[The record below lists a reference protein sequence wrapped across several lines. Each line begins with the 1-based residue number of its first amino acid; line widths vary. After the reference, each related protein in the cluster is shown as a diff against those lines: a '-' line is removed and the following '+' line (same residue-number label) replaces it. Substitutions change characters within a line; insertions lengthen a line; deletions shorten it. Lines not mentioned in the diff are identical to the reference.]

1 MNVMTSPTASAS
13 RRDSRNSHGPAP
25 SRIEKPRSSQ
35 NSPTGLG
42 RRKTTTAVKRYVTL
56 EDRWDMVFGSS
67 EPQNTEE
74 VQPTSRTNVSSAS
87 RPVSWHPLSTYPSG
101 AFGFDS
107 AEDVTSSDSAY
118 PSPASGYASAPAM
131 AYLTAL
137 AECKKEQYTV
147 PGLSGTGSSVNTSSY
162 HRYQD
167 QPMSD
172 LTFSA
177 PNYTNSVAPPTS
189 NPRIESESS
198 EFLPMD
204 DTMNDDSKDSDDVLV
219 GMGLYDPP
227 NYESMLTSG
236 FGKGLKLE
244 ETWQP
249 PEDAEDD
256 SSDDESAD
264 EPAEPKVS
272 SSQQSNKTSSQ
283 QYWSPPTTAQQT
295 TTRDG
300 LLGADAAVYMNEWWY
315 QQLKRPTPH
324 ATGLGYGWLQQAQ
337 Y

>member
-1 MNVMTSPTASAS
+1 MPSPTTFTS
-13 RRDSRNSHGPAP
+13 RRDSRNAHAT
-25 SRIEKPRSSQ
+25 SRIEKPRSTH

-67 EPQNTEE
+67 EPQQTEE
-74 VQPTSRTNVSSAS
+74 AQFSSRSNMTSSS
-87 RPVSWHPLSTYPSG
+87 RPVSWHPLSSD
-101 AFGFDS
+101 AFGYDFSEHLNTDS
-107 AEDVTSSDSAY
+107 AL

-137 AECKKEQYTV
+137 AERKKERYPV
-147 PGLSGTGSSVNTSSY
+147 PGLSTTEPSIDPSY
-162 HRYQD
+162 PGCQD
-167 QPMSD
+167 QHMSD
-172 LTFSA
+172 LTFPAHS
-177 PNYTNSVAPPTS
+177 YSSTS
-189 NPRIESESS
+189 NPRIETGSS
-198 EFLPMD
+198 DFLPESTDYMD
-204 DTMNDDSKDSDDVLV
+204 SDSKDSGDVLV

-227 NYESMLTSG
+227 NYESVLTSG

-256 SSDDESAD
+256 SSDDESE
-264 EPAEPKVS
+264 EPAEQESAAQPTKS
-272 SSQQSNKTSSQ
+272 TSQ
-283 QYWSPPTTAQQT
+283 QYWSPPTTQQT
-295 TTRDG
+295 ITAGPDG
-300 LLGADAAVYMNEWWY
+300 FLGADESIYMNEWWY
-315 QQLKRPTPH
+315 QQLKRPTAH